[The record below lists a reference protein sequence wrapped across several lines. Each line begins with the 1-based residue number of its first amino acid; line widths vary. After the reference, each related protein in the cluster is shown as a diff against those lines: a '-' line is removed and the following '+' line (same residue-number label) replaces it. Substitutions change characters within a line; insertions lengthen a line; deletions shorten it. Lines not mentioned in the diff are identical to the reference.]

1 MGSTGLFRA
10 VDMVFH
16 TDPLTVGYGFIG
28 LGVLFFLV
36 EASMPGFFLG
46 VPASILIIL
55 GVVALVVPDFDLFSI
70 WAPLIVVIVG
80 LPATAFTIWSYRRM
94 ARPDQEPT
102 TQTASNLI
110 GALGQVSTPVI
121 PDRPRGKVKVG
132 HQEWSA
138 VSEAGVLP
146 LGAQVRVVRVD
157 GIILVVEA
165 VPSRE

>member
-1 MGSTGLFRA
+1 M
-10 VDMVFH
+10 VDI
-16 TDPLTVGYGFIG
+16 TDPITVGYAFIA
-28 LGVLFFLV
+28 LGVVFFLI

-55 GVVALVVPDFDLFSI
+55 GVIALVVPDFDLFSI

-80 LPATAFTIWSYRRM
+80 VPATALTIWSYRRM

-110 GALGQVSTPVI
+110 GALGQVTTPVI
-121 PDRPRGKVKVG
+121 PDRPRGKVKVD

-138 VSEAGVLP
+138 VSESGNIP
-146 LGAQVRVVRVD
+146 TGAHVRVVRVD
-157 GIILVVEA
+157 GIILVVER
-165 VPSRE
+165 VGTT

>member
-1 MGSTGLFRA
+1 M
-10 VDMVFH
+10 FH

-46 VPASILIIL
+46 VPASILVIL
-55 GVVALVVPDFDLFSI
+55 GVTALIAPDFDLFSI

-80 LPATAFTIWSYRRM
+80 LPATAITIWSYRKM
-94 ARPDQEPT
+94 APADEEPT

-110 GALGQVSTPVI
+110 GALGRVTTPVVA
-121 PDRPRGKVKVG
+121 DKPRGKVKVG

-138 VSEAGVLP
+138 VSETGPIAVDEH
-146 LGAQVRVVRVD
+146 VRIVRVD
-157 GIILVVEA
+157 GVILVVA
-165 VPSRE
+165 RVDRVNPQT